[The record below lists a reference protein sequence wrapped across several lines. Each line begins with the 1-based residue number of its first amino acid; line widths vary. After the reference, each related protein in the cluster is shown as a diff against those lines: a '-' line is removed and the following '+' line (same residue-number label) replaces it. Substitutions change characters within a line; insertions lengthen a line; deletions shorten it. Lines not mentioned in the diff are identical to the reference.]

1 MDLSN
6 YSAVSQTRFMTYL
19 RTSCIKEWLNPVRHI
34 LSSSLIFRGSKDEN
48 AVLCTH
54 NQTYDVK
61 EAETSNSLLLLPD
74 LRWPAQIADQTG
86 RMLEEKQVIDFHYR
100 QSNKTGKWLFI
111 IYLFIWDHQSVKD
124 CVFMITVMKV
134 LCSFVSMK

>member
-1 MDLSN
+1 MD
-6 YSAVSQTRFMTYL
+6 R
-19 RTSCIKEWLNPVRHI
+19 WLNPVQHI

-74 LRWPAQIADQTG
+74 LRWSAQIADQAG
-86 RMLEEKQVIDFHYR
+86 RMLEEKQVIDFLYR
-100 QSNKTGKWLFI
+100 QFNRTGKWLFI

-124 CVFMITVMKV
+124 CVFLITVMKV
-134 LCSFVSMK
+134 VCSFTRIN

>member
-1 MDLSN
+1 MDG
-6 YSAVSQTRFMTYL
+6 
-19 RTSCIKEWLNPVRHI
+19 WLNPVRHI
-34 LSSSLIFRGSKDEN
+34 LCSSLIFRGSKDEN

-100 QSNKTGKWLFI
+100 KMAIYNLH
-111 IYLFIWDHQSVKD
+111 IYLGPLVSKRLCFHDYCYEGGMFFYENEV
-124 CVFMITVMKV
+124 VF
-134 LCSFVSMK
+134 

>member
-1 MDLSN
+1 M
-6 YSAVSQTRFMTYL
+6 
-19 RTSCIKEWLNPVRHI
+19 

-100 QSNKTGKWLFI
+100 QSNRTGKWLFI
-111 IYLFIWDHQSVKD
+111 IYLFIWNHQPVKD

-134 LCSFVSMK
+134 ARSFMRMK

>member
-1 MDLSN
+1 MDG
-6 YSAVSQTRFMTYL
+6 
-19 RTSCIKEWLNPVRHI
+19 WLNPVWHI
-34 LSSSLIFRGSKDEN
+34 LSSSLIFRGSKVEN

-86 RMLEEKQVIDFHYR
+86 RMLEEKQVIDFHYG
-100 QSNKTGKWLFI
+100 QSNRTGKWLYI
-111 IYLFIWDHQSVKD
+111 IYLFIWDHQSVKN
-124 CVFMITVMKV
+124 CVFMITVLKV
-134 LCSFVSMK
+134 VCSFMRMK